1 MSIFERM
8 RVFVSVVCH
17 PLDLPSKGPQVQPGR
32 WRVPMSAVC
41 SLQSPSIC
49 FTNCKSQNGL
59 INGPG
64 DGSYHLHF
72 MEKKTSS
79 ERSIYSKLLNSIYS
93 IQFCKRIYPFISCT
107 KKKKNQRRV
116 FQDPGVYHAV
126 HFSHVWL
133 SVTLCTRA
141 LQAPWSMGFSR
152 QEYWSGLPCPSP
164 GDLPNPGTESVSL
177 TFPALASRFFTTSA
191 TWEVPGVYRQKKV
204 KWSSFR

>member
-107 KKKKNQRRV
+107 KKKKK
-116 FQDPGVYHAV
+116 
-126 HFSHVWL
+126 S
-133 SVTLCTRA
+133 
-141 LQAPWSMGFSR
+141 
-152 QEYWSGLPCPSP
+152 EKGLPRSWRISCCSLQSCLTLGDPMHQSPS
-164 GDLPNPGTESVSL
+164 GSL
-177 TFPALASRFFTTSA
+177 VHGIL
-191 TWEVPGVYRQKKV
+191 
-204 KWSSFR
+204 